1 MIIILGQ
8 IGLLEKKITSMK
20 GFTLTK
26 CLGKQVHSR
35 NICRTEGFTLGK
47 NMLILVNI
55 PRKHSLLEQR
65 LLGQTVL
72 PIQTLLGQIGL
83 LGQTSAGSI
92 DLF

>member
-1 MIIILGQ
+1 MIILGQ

-55 PRKHSLLEQR
+55 PRKHSLLEQ
-65 LLGQTVL
+65 TVL